1 MTPAQIARLLALPL
15 EARQRLAE
23 QPGPGCWCRYDPFN
37 GDPESFHVQESAGD
51 IYRGS
56 AALGA
61 EEMIAR
67 GWAWAPCCALA
78 WLGAATPE
86 GRAWFGS
93 GPGGVWAIYH
103 ADASTVA
110 MSADPIT
117 CALAALEATYG
128 K

>member
-1 MTPAQIARLLALPL
+1 MTPTQIARLLPLPL
-15 EARQRLAE
+15 KARQRLAE
-23 QPGPGCWCRYDPFN
+23 QPGPGRWYRAN
-37 GDPESFHVQESAGD
+37 GRTDGYLFDSPAD
-51 IYRGS
+51 IKDDIRPPRL
-56 AALGA
+56 LGL
-61 EEMIAR
+61 

-78 WLGAATPE
+78 WLRAATPE
-86 GRAWFGS
+86 GGAWFGS
-93 GPGGVWAIYH
+93 GPGGVWAIYR